1 MGERNPPPD
10 WIPGENCDLILAHAD
25 HEPVPL
31 ICAPTRYDPT
41 GSRVRIHY
49 EVYPNEDPNEP
60 PRKIR
65 HLWFRALIAGR
76 FVLPDRRRSAAPAA
90 DSDPSRGK
98 RPDADDESRN
108 DFRPL
113 REGSCRHPIDLR
125 RSGNVRNSSQ
135 HAEPER
141 SSTRREG
148 YLARR
153 SAQRAIP
160 LGNGRLAI
168 APFPSI

>member
-25 HEPVPL
+25 HEPIPL

-65 HLWFRALIAGR
+65 HLWFRVLIAER
-76 FVLPDRRRSAAPAA
+76 TLAPDGSFFPIDGEALRRRLIRILREEKDLTLTTRAGTISGLYGKDHVVIRSIYAEAETFEIHLSTLSLNDLPPAA
-90 DSDPSRGK
+90 KDTWLAEALNARSRWGTAVW
-98 RPDADDESRN
+98 R
-108 DFRPL
+108 
-113 REGSCRHPIDLR
+113 
-125 RSGNVRNSSQ
+125 
-135 HAEPER
+135 
-141 SSTRREG
+141 
-148 YLARR
+148 
-153 SAQRAIP
+153 
-160 LGNGRLAI
+160 
-168 APFPSI
+168 

>member
-25 HEPVPL
+25 HEPIPL

-65 HLWFRALIAGR
+65 HLWFRALIAER
-76 FVLPDRRRSAAPAA
+76 TLAPDS
-90 DSDPSRGK
+90 
-98 RPDADDESRN
+98 
-108 DFRPL
+108 F
-113 REGSCRHPIDLR
+113 
-125 RSGNVRNSSQ
+125 
-135 HAEPER
+135 
-141 SSTRREG
+141 
-148 YLARR
+148 
-153 SAQRAIP
+153 
-160 LGNGRLAI
+160 
-168 APFPSI
+168 FP